1 MKKISTLLAL
11 AVMVSASTVMAADIG
26 DKAPKLEGLQCQTG
40 KTHAL
45 TDLKEKAVVV
55 VFTCNRCPVAIDF
68 EDSLINF
75 AKDYKGKDVKLI
87 AVNTNSS
94 ETADAAKS
102 RAEEKGFN
110 FPYLKDTNEEWA
122 KAFGAKVTPHVFIL
136 DGDRQIVYAGAF
148 ADSAEN
154 PEHSY
159 ARDAVDAVLAGKEVE
174 TKTSKAFGC
183 GINWSKSK

>member
-1 MKKISTLLAL
+1 MKKISTLFALAL
-11 AVMVSASTVMAADIG
+11 MVCASTVMAADVG
-26 DKAPKLEGLQCQTG
+26 DKAPKVEGLQCQTG
-40 KTHAL
+40 KTHTL
-45 TDLKEKAVVV
+45 TDLDEKAVVV

-68 EDSLINF
+68 EDALIDF

-87 AVNTNSS
+87 AVNTNSG

-110 FPYLKDTNEEWA
+110 FPYLKDNGEEWA

-136 DGDRQIVYAGAF
+136 NGDRQVVYTGAF

-154 PEHSY
+154 AKKTY
-159 ARDAVDAVLAGKEVE
+159 VRDAVDAVLAGKEVE

-183 GINWSKSK
+183 GISWSKRK